1 MTAGNTLVNVG
12 LLENGTRKSKP
23 AVQTIQ
29 AYIEALTEAYS
40 LRLCVGFPSGVTAHY
55 NTMKL
60 FLHISGIV
68 DMQKRYTAERKTIAE
83 SKIIRLLIHKNNG
96 NMADGKHRT
105 RFRKTY

>member
-1 MTAGNTLVNVG
+1 MTAGNTLVNEG
-12 LLENGTRKSKP
+12 LLENGTRKTKP

-68 DMQKRYTAERKTIAE
+68 DMQKRYTADRFSSENQTV
-83 SKIIRLLIHKNNG
+83 KNPKNSVPV
-96 NMADGKHRT
+96 D
-105 RFRKTY
+105 